1 MCVYHTASNVRLS
14 HLLDNPFALSLPFS
28 AQYSNGVS
36 ARRRDNREDSNQHLL

>member
-1 MCVYHTASNVRLS
+1 MYYAASNVRLS
-14 HLLDNPFALSLPFS
+14 NLLDNPFAFSLPFS